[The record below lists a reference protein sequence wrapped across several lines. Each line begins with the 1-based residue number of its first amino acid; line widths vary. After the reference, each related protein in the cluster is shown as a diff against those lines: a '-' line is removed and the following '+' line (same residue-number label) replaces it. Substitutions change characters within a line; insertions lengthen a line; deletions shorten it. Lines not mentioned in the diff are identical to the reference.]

1 MHHWTTPVLLANR
14 PDLFAQ
20 CTLGIVNEPKRKGA
34 LGILPKGI
42 VRLVSCLVELGVAN
56 NSLAQL
62 PAIFRRL
69 RANPED
75 GGVVLSESFVLV
87 DKGRDLG
94 PTPRS
99 PLPPIEE
106 NDGGRRL
113 LKDRWKLNRISIDIL
128 QGYRRKFCS
137 DIQKCHCFSF
147 HSARR

>member
-1 MHHWTTPVLLANR
+1 MNHGTAPVLLANR

-20 CTLGIVNEPKRKGA
+20 CTLGIANESKRKGA

-75 GGVVLSESFVLV
+75 GDVVLSESFVLV

-99 PLPPIEE
+99 PLPPIEK
-106 NDGGRRL
+106 NDGGRRFL
-113 LKDRWKLNRISIDIL
+113 EYRWKLHRIAIDIL
-128 QGYRRKFCS
+128 QG
-137 DIQKCHCFSF
+137 
-147 HSARR
+147 